1 MLLVRSNCSALF
13 GKDSIIVKMEVP
25 SFSSQSLSLA
35 AVPIQDASD
44 FFVGDD
50 LTFRPPHIFR
60 RVVFHVL
67 SSALF
72 KNEFAPEWLS
82 QYPQINLC
90 PSAFQPSTK
99 NRLLAA
105 IFVARSYRHDLP
117 ARHRIEDHHTV
128 FPGLFIEAR
137 VTRLDDDVRVRD
149 R

>member
-13 GKDSIIVKMEVP
+13 GKDSIIVKMELP
-25 SFSSQSLSLA
+25 SFSSQSLSLP

-72 KNEFAPEWLS
+72 KNEFAPELGFQFVHSVPSCACVLS
-82 QYPQINLC
+82 
-90 PSAFQPSTK
+90 
-99 NRLLAA
+99 
-105 IFVARSYRHDLP
+105 V
-117 ARHRIEDHHTV
+117 
-128 FPGLFIEAR
+128 
-137 VTRLDDDVRVRD
+137 
-149 R
+149 